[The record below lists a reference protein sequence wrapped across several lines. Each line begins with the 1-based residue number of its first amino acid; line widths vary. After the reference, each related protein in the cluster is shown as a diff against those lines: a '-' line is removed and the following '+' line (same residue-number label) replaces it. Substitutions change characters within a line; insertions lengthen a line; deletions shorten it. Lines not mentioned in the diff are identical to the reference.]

1 MPAWTNTVWPLTTL
15 ALATA
20 GGAFGWWV
28 GHTERG
34 APAPVV
40 APAPPA
46 VPPAAPPG
54 PEEPRA
60 LLAPDPSTI
69 PDGALGD
76 AVRRGQYLASH
87 TREALPDYVG
97 ADLNCTNCHLGGG
110 TVGRAGPWVG
120 LAGVFP
126 EYRSRS
132 DSVVTL
138 EARIDDCFER
148 SVNGRKLPMDGP
160 DMAALVAYVTW
171 LSKDVPVGVSVEG
184 RGFPKLPSPP
194 TPDPEHGREVYAAKC
209 AACHGADGQG
219 QVAGHQI
226 TFPPLWGDGS
236 FNVGAGMARLD
247 TAAAFVKWNM
257 PLGQGGSLTDQ
268 EAYDVAAFFTTQP
281 RPDFAGKVA
290 DWPKGGKPPDARY

>member
-1 MPAWTNTVWPLTTL
+1 MPATNSMWPMTGL
-15 ALATA
+15 ALATVV
-20 GGAFGWWV
+20 GTLGWWV
-28 GHTERG
+28 GHTDHPVSE
-34 APAPVV
+34 PVV
-40 APAPPA
+40 EDSASVATA
-46 VPPAAPPG
+46 SQAEHRTFVV
-54 PEEPRA
+54 
-60 LLAPDPSTI
+60 PDPSTI
-69 PDGALGD
+69 PTGALGD
-76 AVRRGQYLASH
+76 AVRRGEHLATH
-87 TREALPDYVG
+87 TAEALPDYVG
-97 ADLNCTNCHLGGG
+97 ADLNCTNCHLRAG
-110 TVGRAGPWVG
+110 TVAKAGPWVG

-126 EYRSRS
+126 EYRTRS

-148 SVNGRKLPMDGP
+148 SVNGRRLPMESP

-184 RGFPKLPSPP
+184 RGFQKLTSSP
-194 TPDPEHGREVYAAKC
+194 TPDPGHGREVYAAKC
-209 AACHGADGQG
+209 ASCHGANGQG
-219 QVAGHQI
+219 VVSGDQI

-281 RPDFAGKVA
+281 RPDYAGKVA
-290 DWPKGGKPPDARY
+290 DWPKGGKPRDARY